1 MSVVLAIQGPQVQ
14 RFCHDLFDAAELTDA
29 SPPVTISGWVG
40 VIIENI
46 TAGYLARYTTDIVAV
61 NSRSDFATFQSIA
74 RNLELPTDNLLLCG
88 LPLLSGIQRDMP
100 RRHSHQN
107 RDVRRPAHRAADPKR
122 IGSMSISG

>member
-1 MSVVLAIQGPQVQ
+1 
-14 RFCHDLFDAAELTDA
+14 
-29 SPPVTISGWVG
+29 

-88 LPLLSGIQRDMP
+88 LPLRSGIQRDMP
-100 RRHSHQN
+100 VDTPVKTVMFADQPTVPQTRVAYAQAHNYARSGPGAKPYAKPRCEAVANDN
-107 RDVRRPAHRAADPKR
+107 RVIHPHLGKTLW
-122 IGSMSISG
+122 ILL